1 MFAFSTSFHLYRR
14 ISLLRLSCSYGH
26 SASCRAVYF
35 ILLYSFKEFERVVQH
50 HLLYVSVCLSVFP
63 PVCLSVASFSL
74 FYPTVCIVMF
84 FLVQD
89 VAK

>member
-1 MFAFSTSFHLYRR
+1 MVTVLLAVQSISF
-14 ISLLRLSCSYGH
+14 C
-26 SASCRAVYF
+26 VY
-35 ILLYSFKEFERVVQH
+35 FKEFERVVQH